1 MIDTVAPGFPEE
13 RAQPRRRNAYRVVV
27 FSVIALLIAV
37 SILLQGTPRPYD
49 EQLIHIQAE
58 QTLAPID
65 LKILNEPA
73 DLQALLLSYDRPGDN
88 VLLLK
93 AAIALHTYPDWA
105 PDIFTHYGVSPEFQ
119 AILRRYGEAI
129 IPVIHYFMINDVFA
143 IQAQQALGNTIQST
157 TESARKLWNSLSG
170 KGDAPP
176 PTTAAPKPVEN
187 TPESRGWYAIR
198 QIEADGH
205 DLLGQFV
212 IDKNGQVSRI
222 QTKRITQ
229 DVGDFLTSGLVNIE
243 KKSDTGESMST
254 SDYFFA
260 ATDAVFFAAAFKLLK
275 AGKSVATADK
285 EVALAGKT
293 TNSLKAAPAAKASEM
308 GLVKRTRIFGASLI
322 PRFPVLAKMGMWG
335 AVIATTY
342 VIVRHPSLINSLLA
356 GVAHTLGMAPWI
368 VQLVGWFLIISLLL
382 SLLSGLLNLV
392 WRPVRLS
399 FRLARGTR
407 RMLIAVFIRSPRPE
421 STAGTTPD
429 QRH

>member
-1 MIDTVAPGFPEE
+1 MTDTVAPGYPEE
-13 RAQPRRRNAYRVVV
+13 RAPPRRRTIYRVFI

-37 SILLQGTPRPYD
+37 AILLQGTPRPYD

-65 LKILNEPA
+65 PKILNASA

-93 AAIALHTYPDWA
+93 AAIALHTYPDWT
-105 PDIFTHYGVSPEFQ
+105 PDILTRYGTAPEFQ
-119 AILRRYGEAI
+119 AILRRYGEAV
-129 IPVIHYFMINDVFA
+129 IPVIHYFMVNDVFT
-143 IQAQQALGNTIQST
+143 IQAQQALGNTLQST

-187 TPESRGWYAIR
+187 TPENRGGYAIR
-198 QIEADGH
+198 QIGADGY

-229 DVGDFLTSGLVNIE
+229 DVGNFLTSGLVNIE
-243 KKSDTGESMST
+243 KKSDTGEPVT
-254 SDYFFA
+254 TGDYFFA
-260 ATDAVFFAAAFKLLK
+260 ATDAVFFAAAFKLLRAGRFVAVTEK
-275 AGKSVATADK
+275 EAATAGKSVETLKVATARTS
-285 EVALAGKT
+285 A
-293 TNSLKAAPAAKASEM
+293 M
-308 GLVKRTRIFGASLI
+308 GLVTRTRIFGASLI

-335 AVIATTY
+335 AVIATGY
-342 VIVRHPSLINSLLA
+342 VIVRHPSLINSLFA
-356 GVAHTLGMAPWI
+356 GLAHTLGIATWI
-368 VQLVGWFLIISLLL
+368 VQLVGWFLIVSLLL

-399 FRLARGTR
+399 VRLARGTR

-421 STAGTTPD
+421 PTAETTPD
-429 QRH
+429 QGH